1 MKVAWV
7 VADDTVLDPTVDLE
21 SIKNIGSIWGG
32 WRSWRN
38 CQTDNV
44 ICNNAG
50 KIRELLQREF
60 QRRCNFYIPNS
71 VYAKVD
77 SPGGV
82 RLYEGQFNHDLDRE
96 EEIIAMHLAA
106 SQNDIIL
113 LLGFDW
119 SDREKHSDLVIENR
133 RQHYL
138 NLVKQVIQDNNQV
151 QWVMVDLEHLLGKR
165 FENME
170 NLTQDTLANV
180 ISMLA
185 G

>member
-1 MKVAWV
+1 MNVAWI
-7 VADDTVLDPTVDLE
+7 VADDTVLDPTVDLD
-21 SIKNIGSIWGG
+21 SVKNIGSIWGG

-50 KIRELLQREF
+50 KIRELLQRNF
-60 QRRCNFYIPNS
+60 HHRCNFYIPNS
-71 VYAKVD
+71 VYSKVD
-77 SPGGV
+77 SPAGV

-106 SQNDIIL
+106 SQNDIVL

-119 SDREKHSDLVIENR
+119 SDREKNPDLVIENR

-138 NLVKQVIQDNNQV
+138 NLIKQVILDNNQV
-151 QWVMVDLEHLLGKR
+151 QWVMVDSDPGPGKR

-170 NLTQDTLANV
+170 NLTQDSLPNVLA
-180 ISMLA
+180 MLS